1 MSPGGN
7 EGIPQ
12 TGVNAWIPAQH
23 TSANPSSGSG
33 MSGSGGGVSGARR
46 SKPKRI
52 REYVETPN
60 RTTASDE
67 PSDGGRRDR
76 WHATLQTLHP
86 IAHNLTANDTESCVS
101 LEQDALHAVHRHDP
115 HHIQYCLSN
124 CSAISLGLFTSTD
137 EAMSTATYQYA
148 RSPDS
153 FEPQRKAALVAH
165 IVATKTTNSTIL
177 PEDIQIGGHKE
188 QGRTIVIQS
197 FGVLQAYR
205 RNGLGTMLL
214 NSYIHRI
221 RSESACADRIA
232 VLANEEM
239 IKFYQGLG
247 FELVGDSK
255 VIKEMD
261 HWYDMVLDLNVKSGK
276 W

>member
-1 MSPGGN
+1 MSPGGS
-7 EGIPQ
+7 EGIPH
-12 TGVNAWIPAQH
+12 TGVNAWIPTQH
-23 TSANPSSGSG
+23 TSANLSSGSG
-33 MSGSGGGVSGARR
+33 MSGSEGGVSGAGR
-46 SKPKRI
+46 SKKIPSRKYPPI
-52 REYVETPN
+52 PDK
-60 RTTASDE
+60 TTASEE
-67 PSDGGRRDR
+67 PPQGGGRGRAISR
-76 WHATLQTLHP
+76 ATLETLHP
-86 IAHNLTANDTESCVS
+86 IAHNLTAKDTESCVS
-101 LEQDALHAVHRHDP
+101 LEQDAFHGVHRHDP
-115 HHIQYCLSN
+115 DHIQYCLSN
-124 CSAISLGLFTSTD
+124 CSAISLGLFTSTNA
-137 EAMSTATYQYA
+137 AMSTATYQYA

-177 PEDIQIGGHKE
+177 EEDIQIGGHKE
-188 QGRTIVIQS
+188 QGRTIAIHS

-205 RNGLGTMLL
+205 QNGLGTMLL
-214 NSYIHRI
+214 TSYIDRI
-221 RSESACADRIA
+221 KGSACADRIA

-261 HWYDMVLDLNVKSGK
+261 HWYDMVLNVKPGK